1 MKVILKED
9 VLNLGQQGDVVE
21 VKAGY
26 ARNYLM
32 PQNLAIL
39 FTKKQIKSIEE
50 AKKLEDRKLEMQKD
64 KLLSIIK
71 DIEKLN
77 LSIQMKSEEGEKLFG
92 SVTKVDIVKL
102 LQENNIEIDC
112 LPGPTAFVPALINS
126 GIPCD
131 KFVFEGFLPIKKGR
145 KTRLEKLSYED
156 RTMVFYE
163 SPHKILRTLKD
174 FKTVFGNERKISI
187 SRELTKIFQE
197 NIRGS
202 VLEVLELISEKP
214 PKGELVIIVEGYKK
228 SKWIGF

>member
-1 MKVILKED
+1 MTNLILRD
-9 VLNLGQQGDVVE
+9 FYQL
-21 VKAGY
+21 
-26 ARNYLM
+26 
-32 PQNLAIL
+32 
-39 FTKKQIKSIEE
+39 
-50 AKKLEDRKLEMQKD
+50 
-64 KLLSIIK
+64 
-71 DIEKLN
+71 
-77 LSIQMKSEEGEKLFG
+77 
-92 SVTKVDIVKL
+92 
-102 LQENNIEIDC
+102 
-112 LPGPTAFVPALINS
+112 
-126 GIPCD
+126 
-131 KFVFEGFLPIKKGR
+131 KKGR

-228 SKWIGF
+228 SK